1 MNYCLHV
8 KVFVADENNIYIL
21 LKIKNLTSTQNIY
34 EKIDKQLKGF
44 YHWIKTSIK
53 TFPYEN

>member
-34 EKIDKQLKGF
+34 EKIDKQLKDF
-44 YHWIKTSIK
+44 YH
-53 TFPYEN
+53 